1 MEWYVIF
8 LKPIVPPD
16 YAGDPDPVLI
26 AYMEWQIAIARGY
39 GVAEV
44 VVAKSRH
51 GSTGTVPVKFDA
63 KITRFSDLA
72 DSNYV
77 VPDME

>member
-1 MEWYVIF
+1 MDPETLAFQEWMRQMEKVH
-8 LKPIVPPD
+8 
-16 YAGDPDPVLI
+16 
-26 AYMEWQIAIARGY
+26 

-51 GSTGTVPVKFDA
+51 GSTGTIPVKFDA

-72 DSNYV
+72 DPGAYAVRN
-77 VPDME
+77 DE